1 MARGGDGFGLA
12 ALGGVAI
19 AVLIVAIVFALA
31 PTIGGTIED
40 SMPTLDAD
48 SEWNSSYNTDLRTG
62 ADVWEDLSPF
72 VIVVAFVM
80 MAGVVFLVL
89 RGVL

>member
-1 MARGGDGFGLA
+1 
-12 ALGGVAI
+12 
-19 AVLIVAIVFALA
+19 
-31 PTIGGTIED
+31 
-40 SMPTLDAD
+40 MPTLDAD
-48 SEWNSSYNTDLRTG
+48 SEWNSSYNTDLKTG

>member
-48 SEWNSSYNTDLRTG
+48 SEWNHTYNTDLKTG

>member
-40 SMPTLDAD
+40 SMPTLDDD
-48 SEWNSSYNTDLRTG
+48 SEWNSSYNTDLKTG
-62 ADVWEDLSPF
+62 ADVWEALSPF